1 MPTIT
6 STGIGSGLDIETLI
20 NKLVALERTPIT
32 QLTTQTN
39 KLQTQLSSYGKV
51 QSALATLRDAAAKL
65 TRPDTWAA
73 TVATSSDASS
83 VSVTTSSTGG
93 SAATAGNVSVQVSKL
108 ATSQTVAS
116 KVLPASPGSVG
127 QGSITIELGQ
137 WNADQSAFTA
147 KDGVTAITVDI
158 GAGED
163 QLSQI
168 RDKINAARPGIGA
181 TVVTDS
187 NGSRLVLRGNDTGE
201 ANGFRVTVNDADG
214 NSGDDTGLSALA
226 FDPSAGIN
234 TVNQKLAATNAAAT
248 VNGIDISSASNS
260 LTGVVAGLNI
270 NLLKTTAG
278 DVSLSVGSDSVGIKK
293 AITDMATAYN
303 SMATLLRDQTK
314 AVPLARGSTD
324 SSQSGPLQGD
334 TTVVSLQNQLRSMV
348 GSSSTLGGSLARL
361 TDIGLE
367 PSATG
372 TLTTNDAKL
381 TAALG
386 NLDNVKQLFMGLDTG
401 NPDNNGLAQRL
412 RSLGDVAL
420 GTEGRLSS
428 RQTGLQS
435 RISDNGKRNG
445 ELEARVALTETRLR
459 ARYTALDTQMAKL
472 TSLSSYVTQQF
483 GSNNNN
489 R

>member
-1 MPTIT
+1 MATIT

-20 NKLVALERTPIT
+20 TKLVALERTPIT
-32 QLTTQTN
+32 QLTTQTT
-39 KLQTQLSSYGKV
+39 KLQTQLSSYGKI
-51 QSALATLRDAAAKL
+51 QSALANLRDAASKL

-73 TVATSSDASS
+73 TTASSSDASS
-83 VSVTTSSTGG
+83 VSVTSASTDG
-93 SAATAGNVSVQVSKL
+93 SIAAAGNVSVQVNKL
-108 ATSQTVAS
+108 ASAQTVAS
-116 KVLPASPGSVG
+116 KVLPASPASVG

-163 QLSQI
+163 QLTQI
-168 RDKINAARPGIGA
+168 RDKINAARPGVGA

-187 NGSRLVLRGNDTGE
+187 NGSRLVLRGNDTGV

-214 NSGDDTGLSALA
+214 NNGDDAGLSALA
-226 FDPSAGIN
+226 FDPTAGVNIA
-234 TVNQKLAATNAAAT
+234 NQKLAAGNAAAI
-248 VNGIDISSASNS
+248 VNGIDISSASNN
-260 LTGVVAGLNI
+260 LTGVVTGLNI
-270 NLLKTTAG
+270 SLQKTTVG
-278 DVSLSVGSDSVGIKK
+278 DVSLSVGADTVSIKK
-293 AITDMATAYN
+293 AITDMAAAYN
-303 SMATLLRDQTK
+303 GVATLLREQTK

-324 SSQSGPLQGD
+324 ASTSGPLQGD
-334 TTVVSLQNQLRSMV
+334 TTVVSLQTQLRNLV
-348 GSSSTLGGSLARL
+348 GSSSTLGGGLARL

-372 TLTTNDAKL
+372 TLTTNDTKL

-386 NLDNVKQLFMGLDTG
+386 NLDNMKQLFMGLDTN
-401 NPDNNGLAQRL
+401 NPDNNGIAQRL

-420 GTEGRLSS
+420 GTDGRLTS

-435 RISDNGKRNG
+435 RISDNGKRNN

-483 GSNNNN
+483 GTSSSN

>member
-6 STGIGSGLDIETLI
+6 STGIGSGLDIESLI
-20 NKLVALERTPIT
+20 TKLVSLERTPIT
-32 QLTTQTN
+32 QLTTQTS

-51 QSALATLRDAAAKL
+51 QAALATLRDAASKL

-73 TVATSSDASS
+73 TVASSSDAAS
-83 VSVTTSSTGG
+83 VSVTAASTDGTIAAPG
-93 SAATAGNVSVQVSKL
+93 SVSVQVAKL
-108 ATSQTVAS
+108 ASAQTLAS
-116 KVLPASPGSVG
+116 KVLPASPASVG

-187 NGSRLVLRGNDTGE
+187 NGSRLVLRGNETGA

-214 NSGDDTGLSALA
+214 NNTDDAGLSALA
-226 FDPSAGIN
+226 FDPTAGVN
-234 TVNQKLAATNAAAT
+234 AANQKLGASNAAAT
-248 VNGIDISSASNS
+248 INGIDISSASNN

-270 NLLKTTAG
+270 NLVKTTVG
-278 DVSLSVGSDSVGIKK
+278 DITLNVASDTTSIKK

-334 TTVVSLQNQLRSMV
+334 TTVISLQAQLRNLV

-367 PSATG
+367 PSAAG
-372 TLTTNDAKL
+372 TLTTNDTKL

-386 NLDNVKQLFMGLDTG
+386 NLDNMKQLFMGLDTG
-401 NPDNNGLAQRL
+401 NPDNNGIAQRL
-412 RSLGDVAL
+412 RSLGDIAL
-420 GTEGRLSS
+420 GTDGRLSS

-472 TSLSSYVTQQF
+472 TSLSNYVTQQF
-483 GSNNNN
+483 GTNNN